1 MNTTR
6 SAALLAITL
15 LIGTTWGMAGVP
27 KLLGGGVPPWFEE
40 TFGQTFLS
48 SFPGMW
54 ASFYSIALLE
64 TLLALGAIGALLRG
78 EFLAG
83 RTPSW
88 LAATLAGSLFAF
100 LQLGFGKRLI
110 ADHDD
115 AAKLFLYFAGTLV
128 MLWYVTSSGAER
140 RS

>member
-6 SAALLAITL
+6 AAALLAITL
-15 LIGTTWGMAGVP
+15 LIGVTWGMAGVP
-27 KLLGGGVPPWFEE
+27 KLLSGGVPPWFEG
-40 TFGQTFLS
+40 TFGQTVLA
-48 SFPGMW
+48 SFPGLW
-54 ASFYSIALLE
+54 ASFYSIAVFE

-78 EFLAG
+78 EFLPG

-88 LAATLAGSLFAF
+88 LAATLAGSLFVF
-100 LQLGFGKRLI
+100 LQLGFGKRLV

-115 AAKLFLYFAGTLV
+115 AAKLFVYFAGTLV
-128 MLWYVTSSGAER
+128 MLWYVTSSGGER